1 MTGSGWVGPQSTRSC
16 LEAGGEK
23 SFGSMMVKIVGGVY
37 SGGGGGPM
45 AGGTAMATCSQRV
58 AGSSKEGHDVLNLII
73 LWLALDRLIFLRKH
87 DSLGGVNCLGGRPV
101 FWCCWASSRF
111 AQKCW

>member
-1 MTGSGWVGPQSTRSC
+1 MTSSGLVGPQSTKNC
-16 LEAGGEK
+16 LEAGVEK
-23 SFGSMMVKIVGGVY
+23 LFGSMMVKIVDGVY
-37 SGGGGGPM
+37 NGGGGPM

-58 AGSSKEGHDVLNLII
+58 AGFSKEGHDVLNLII

-87 DSLGGVNCLGGRPV
+87 DSLGGVNCLGGRPF